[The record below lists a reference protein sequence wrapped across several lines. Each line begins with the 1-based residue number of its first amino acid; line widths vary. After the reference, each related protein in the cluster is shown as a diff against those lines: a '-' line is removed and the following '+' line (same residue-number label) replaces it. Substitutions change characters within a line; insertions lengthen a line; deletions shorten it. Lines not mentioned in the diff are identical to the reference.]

1 MNNCTDLNLGLDFL
15 LPSNPI
21 IKVNESVIVKIRLT
35 SPPHR
40 INGND
45 TMTLQGMK
53 PQLVR
58 VVVSSKKDLQGSNL
72 PQAGSGNFTQTI
84 HPVVHPRNYFSL
96 QLVNPNTSPTNIVTP
111 SRIFMNS
118 TSPTF
123 NLHDEV
129 LAQKS
134 NNSPINNRVHG
145 VVFSP
150 SSVVNIPINKS
161 GLSEIAPT
169 FNTCNSSAVP
179 QPTTLRENKKK
190 VDSLCYEQPQRN
202 KKLSNKKLKL
212 DNTDERALKR
222 SRNWTEQEVK
232 TFITIWG
239 EYYSKLMS
247 GGSRNAP
254 IYQAMT
260 DDLNEL
266 LQGRSLTSTE
276 VKSKIGNLVAEYR
289 RRRKEL
295 GRTGGSS
302 STWPFYEMID
312 KILGE
317 RPYNDDTLLTDS
329 MNTDEQTQQDMP
341 RPDLNSTQISVPV
354 HDSVSSSADINEPQ
368 SSANVNSNTPVESSN
383 VSAVSKVDTP
393 RNKYLSK
400 QKKNKRVSEIRVNLL
415 EDLIGKIDASNESA
429 ARCEEK
435 VIEILQQ
442 QTGIQQRSADN
453 ETEFLNIFKTLV
465 NSMIANR

>member
-1 MNNCTDLNLGLDFL
+1 
-15 LPSNPI
+15 
-21 IKVNESVIVKIRLT
+21 
-35 SPPHR
+35 
-40 INGND
+40 
-45 TMTLQGMK
+45 MK

-111 SRIFMNS
+111 SRVFMNS

-129 LAQKS
+129 LAHKS

-161 GLSEIAPT
+161 GLSEIAPIA
-169 FNTCNSSAVP
+169 NT
-179 QPTTLRENKKK
+179 
-190 VDSLCYEQPQRN
+190 YERV
-202 KKLSNKKLKL
+202 
-212 DNTDERALKR
+212 LKR
-222 SRNWTEQEVK
+222 SRNWAEQEAK

-295 GRTGGSS
+295 GRTGGSP

-329 MNTDEQTQQDMP
+329 MNTDEQTLQDMP
-341 RPDLNSTQISVPV
+341 QPDLNSTQISVPV
-354 HDSVSSSADINEPQ
+354 HDSVSSSADINKPQ
-368 SSANVNSNTPVESSN
+368 SSTNVNSNTPVESSN

-400 QKKNKRVSEIRVNLL
+400 QKKNKRVSEMRVNLL

-442 QTGIQQRSADN
+442 QTEIQQRSADN

-465 NSMIANR
+465 NSMIANRQYHFVKLLIVIFSAYSSSKTFVSL